1 MKYYELQDWV
11 ESELNK
17 KHLSLKIPSWIN
29 EVREDISRKL
39 PLKFLL
45 KSKSITPVASTYSYA
60 FDKNETTDRYGGF
73 YDNVNYYDGTK
84 NKSLLYANSEC
95 FGILYPIQS
104 AGNPSSYTV
113 RGVNFTV
120 DKIPATISSQT
131 LTGWFYALPNT
142 LEEDYDEEYIDKK
155 YYGLVVSFV
164 MVKALIHTA
173 DQPESLARWQG
184 LAIDYLVDML
194 SQESVTPVSR
204 ETAMIKFGLVPNK
217 KDEET

>member
-1 MKYYELQDWV
+1 MKYYELQEKI
-11 ESELNK
+11 ESEINK
-17 KHLSLKIPSWIN
+17 KQLSLKIPSWIN
-29 EVREDISRKL
+29 EAREDISNKF

-45 KSKSITPVASTYSYA
+45 KSKAITPVAGTYSYA

-84 NKSLLYANSEC
+84 NKSLLYANSEN

-104 AGNPSSYTV
+104 AGNPLSFTV

-120 DKIPATISSQT
+120 DKIPATIVSHV
-131 LTGWFYALPNT
+131 LTGWYYALPDK

-155 YYGLVVSFV
+155 YYGLVISFV
-164 MVKALIHTA
+164 MVKSLIHTA

-194 SQESVTPVSR
+194 SQEAVFPVSK
-204 ETAMIKFGLVPNK
+204 EVAMAKFGLTPGIKEDGN
-217 KDEET
+217 